1 MTVDEFITL
10 LRHTEPPVPES
21 ELEAFEA
28 DLGARLPEDYRQF
41 LLRVNGGSIPEW
53 SRYRYKGLS
62 PDGRTR
68 YAVVSE
74 VGGLR
79 AESDYSLR
87 AHRQIY
93 LATPGPQPELETKI
107 PAALLWI
114 MGDLGGNAACL
125 GLTGPHRG
133 KVYRWV
139 HDEPPAEDV
148 WDGKVET
155 AANIWALAGS
165 FADFLRGF
173 GPGQED
179 DDW

>member
-28 DLGARLPEDYRQF
+28 DIGARLPEDYRQF
-41 LLRVNGGSIPEW
+41 LLRVNGGSITEW
-53 SRYRYKGLS
+53 AHYRYKGLS
-62 PDGRTR
+62 PDGRTQ
-68 YAVVSE
+68 YAIVSE

-79 AESDYSLR
+79 AGSDYSLR
-87 AHRQIY
+87 ANRQLHI
-93 LATPGPQPELETKI
+93 AAPGPQPELETKI

-114 MGDLGGNAACL
+114 MKDPGGNAVCL

-133 KVYRWV
+133 KVYQWV

-148 WDGKVET
+148 WDGEVET
-155 AANIWALAGS
+155 AANIWPLAGS
-165 FADFLRGF
+165 FADFLRDF

>member
-1 MTVDEFITL
+1 MTLDEFITI

-21 ELEAFEA
+21 EVEAFEA
-28 DLGARLPEDYRQF
+28 EIGVRLPEDYRQF

-53 SRYRYKGLS
+53 NRYRYKGPS
-62 PDGRTR
+62 PDGPIR
-68 YAVVSE
+68 YTVVSE

-79 AESDYSLR
+79 AEPDYSLR
-87 AHRQIY
+87 ANRQFY
-93 LATPGPQPELETKI
+93 LAAPGPQPEMETRI

-114 MGDLGGNAACL
+114 MSDPGGNAACL

-139 HDEPPAEDV
+139 HDEPPAEDI

-155 AANIWALAGS
+155 AANIWPLAGS

-173 GPGQED
+173 GPNQED
-179 DDW
+179 DAW